1 MKGSYCSKSI
11 EKLKVIIGVGEK
23 DEDNCV
29 YDLDSDDDVVV
40 HCVPIGTRNSLS

>member
-11 EKLKVIIGVGEK
+11 EKLKVIIGVREK

-40 HCVPIGTRNSLS
+40 HYVPIETQNSLN

>member
-23 DEDNCV
+23 DEDIV
-29 YDLDSDDDVVV
+29 FMIWIVMMMLLY
-40 HCVPIGTRNSLS
+40 IMYLSGRRIA